1 MMMHSDTPA
10 DREEVEGGGFEEQL
24 LLRRR
29 LGLSTLLTLTAD
41 RVLLAEVGGVKEV
54 VGRFLKGGQHEDA
67 LLHLG
72 QSEPG
77 DPQYFTLDVAGD
89 DK

>member
-1 MMMHSDTPA
+1 MMHSDTPA
-10 DREEVEGGGFEEQL
+10 NREEGEGGFEEQL

-77 DPQYFTLDVAGD
+77 DPQYFTLDVQVTTN
-89 DK
+89 K